1 MGSRAEVRF
10 MYGTSVEAAVY
21 VHWDGYPEG
30 IASLFDRFY
39 AAVEAETNDHR
50 YGDPS
55 YLAAKFVVFVARE
68 GSSSGPQGNLNFLG
82 VGIVQPGKSDFT
94 YAYEVQTI
102 SGGVNRPP
110 VTLIER

>member
-10 MYGTSVEAAVY
+10 MWGETVEAAIY
-21 VHWDGYPEG
+21 IHWDGYPEG
-30 IASLFDRFY
+30 VFALFDRFY
-39 AAVEAETNDHR
+39 KAVEAETTDHR
-50 YGDPS
+50 YNDPS

-68 GSSSGPQGNLNFLG
+68 GASDGPQGNLNFLG

-94 YAYEVQTI
+94 WAYEVQTVL
-102 SGGVNRPP
+102 GGTKRPP